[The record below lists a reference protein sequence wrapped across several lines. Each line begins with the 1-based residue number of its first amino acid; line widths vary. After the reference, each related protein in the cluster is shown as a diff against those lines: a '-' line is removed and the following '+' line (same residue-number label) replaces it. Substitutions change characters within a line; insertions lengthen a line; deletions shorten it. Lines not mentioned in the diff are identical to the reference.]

1 MNKEFIFIGIG
12 EGDRSDGDD
21 GGDLDSELIFG
32 RGWDKGR
39 VKRIV
44 FRA

>member
-21 GGDLDSELIFG
+21 GGDFGSELIFG
-32 RGWDKGR
+32 RLGDEGR